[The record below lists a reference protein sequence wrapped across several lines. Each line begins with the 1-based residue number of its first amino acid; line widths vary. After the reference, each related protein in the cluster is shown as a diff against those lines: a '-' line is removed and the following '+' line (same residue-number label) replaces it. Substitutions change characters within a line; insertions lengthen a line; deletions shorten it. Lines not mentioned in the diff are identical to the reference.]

1 MEPMVLTDPSLF
13 PSEEVIFSHIG
24 KAKTLWKA
32 LFEYI
37 DAEHPEFGKEWRYYN
52 DGKSW
57 LLKVTRKKKTIFWLS
72 VVKGSF
78 RTTFY
83 VMDRA
88 EPEIMASALSAER
101 KEGFVAN
108 KKQGKLAGITVVY
121 TRKQDIEDAKALIGL
136 KLALK

>member
-1 MEPMVLTDPSLF
+1 MDAMVLTDKTEF
-13 PSEEVIFSHIG
+13 PSDEVVFSHIG
-24 KAKTLWKA
+24 KAKSLWKA

-37 DAEHPEFGKEWRYYN
+37 EAEHPDFGKEWRYYN
-52 DGKSW
+52 DGKNW

-72 VVKGSF
+72 VVKGAF

-108 KKQGKLAGITVVY
+108 KQPGKLTGITVVH
-121 TRKQDIEDAKALIGL
+121 TKKQDVDDAKALIGL
-136 KLALK
+136 KLKLK